1 MDMAIEDGDE
11 VTVARLVGRLDT
23 AGVGQIELA
32 FTARL
37 VPEPRPVLIDL
48 AGLDFIASLGV
59 RLLITT
65 ARSRARRGAALVM
78 FGAGEA
84 VADIITTMGLDEI
97 IPLLPDAAAARAA
110 VAG

>member
-1 MDMAIEDGDE
+1 MNMAIDDSGD
-11 VTVARLVGRLDT
+11 VAVARLIGRLDT
-23 AGVGQIELA
+23 AGVGAIELA

-48 AGLDFIASLGV
+48 TGLDFIASLGV

-78 FGAGEA
+78 YGAGDT
-84 VADIITTMGLDEI
+84 VTDIITTMGLDEI
-97 IPLLPDAAAARAA
+97 IPLLPDSAAARAA
-110 VAG
+110 VNG